1 MGWENI
7 GGFLDRFK
15 SFKPPKKFMQDEAV
29 EAINRV
35 IGVSVSPDDIE
46 KRGAVIYV
54 KTKNQALK
62 SQIFMNKEKILSEF
76 SKKFGSNC
84 PKEIRF

>member
-1 MGWENI
+1 
-7 GGFLDRFK
+7 
-15 SFKPPKKFMQDEAV
+15 MQDEAV